1 MTKKAQAYSLDLDL
15 KNFIDGKQWEFKM
28 NRSQIVNTIFRY
40 LKDHPEELEKIIPA
54 KKKK

>member
-15 KNFIDGKQWEFKM
+15 KNFIDGKQWDYKM

-40 LKDHPEELEKIIPA
+40 FKDNPEELDKIIKA
-54 KKKK
+54 KKKE

>member
-15 KNFIDGKQWEFKM
+15 TNFIDGKQWDFKM
-28 NRSQIVNTIFRY
+28 NKSQIVNTIFRY
-40 LKDHPEELEKIIPA
+40 FKDHPEELEKIIKD

>member
-40 LKDHPEELEKIIPA
+40 FKDHPEELERIIKIS
-54 KKKK
+54 KKK